1 MTIAETATFLAAGNH
16 FILTSHSMPDA
27 DGLGAEYAL
36 ARGLK
41 ILKKDVRVINADQC
55 ADSYR
60 FIDQRGIVESLDPGS
75 LDEQAIRRTTVVMID
90 TNDIQ
95 YTGDMADAL
104 IAKAADTLIIDH
116 HEVKERMDT
125 RICSVPDLSSTCEI
139 AYRILEALGIPVDP
153 DMAAALFAG
162 IVFDTGSFAYSKTGT
177 GTFQVALALIEQG
190 ANPSGIHRSLYES
203 SSISVLLL
211 NKAVLS
217 TLELHA
223 DNRIA
228 IQTMTAETLR
238 ETGSSYEDAEGLI
251 NVPLQ
256 AACIEVSVFFKEN
269 EQGTLRCSLRSKGS
283 VNVAQIAQSFGGGG
297 HKSAAGFK
305 SPFPLAL
312 IRARVLELVSAAL
325 RS

>member
-1 MTIAETATFLAAGNH
+1 MTIAETAAFLATGNH

-36 ARGLK
+36 TRALK
-41 ILKKDVRVINADQC
+41 TLGKDVRAINADQYTE
-55 ADSYR
+55 SYS
-60 FIDQRGIVESLDPGS
+60 FIDQQHVIESLSTADMDDAS
-75 LDEQAIRRTTVVMID
+75 IKRSIVVLID

-95 YTGDMADAL
+95 YTGDMADA
-104 IAKAADTLIIDH
+104 IIMKAVDALIIDH
-116 HEVKERMDT
+116 HEVKERIDS
-125 RICSVPDLSSTCEI
+125 RICSVPELSSTCEI
-139 AYRILEALGIPVDP
+139 AYRILEALSIPVEP
-153 DMAAALFAG
+153 DMATALFAG

-177 GTFQVALALIEQG
+177 GTFQVALALVEAG
-190 ANPSGIHRSLYES
+190 ASPSAIHRSLYES

-223 DNRIA
+223 ENRIA
-228 IQTMTAETLR
+228 IQTMIAETLK
-238 ETGSSYEDAEGLI
+238 ETCSSYEDAEGLI

-256 AACIEVSVFFKEN
+256 AACIEVSIFFKEN
-269 EQGTLRCSLRSKGS
+269 EQGTLRCSLRSKGG

-312 IRARVLELVSAAL
+312 IRSRVLELVSAAL